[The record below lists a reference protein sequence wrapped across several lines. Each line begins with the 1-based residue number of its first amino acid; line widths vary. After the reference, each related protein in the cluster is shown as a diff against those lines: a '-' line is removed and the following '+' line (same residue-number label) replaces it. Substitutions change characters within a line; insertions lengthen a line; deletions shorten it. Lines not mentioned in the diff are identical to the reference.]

1 MSYLKGYSIQTKDIS
16 FPIYFPDATRG
27 VIRSLDSQ
35 DLRKSNVEG
44 VVVNSYHLM
53 SEPGQTVLKSL
64 GGIKNFMHWDGLVVS
79 DSGGFQLLSLVYEN
93 SAFGKI
99 DDEGITFYRDSKG
112 KKSRH
117 VLTPE
122 KSIQIQFNL
131 CADILVCLD
140 DCPSAKATQEDHEK
154 SVKRTIE
161 WAKRSIDEYRKQL
174 TNRQKRLNPP
184 LSPFIKG
191 GNQTPPLEKTP
202 TTTPPLEKGGR
213 GDFRPLLFSVI
224 HGGNDRKL
232 REQCAKE
239 LVDIGF
245 DGYCFGGWPLD
256 NNKILNRDILSFT
269 ASLMPDDLPKFALGV
284 GNPKAIV
291 DCVKMGYTTFDCV
304 LPTRDARHKRLYVF
318 TKDPNELDIF
328 NEEKVTDFVYITDE
342 KYVRDPKPISQYCD
356 CWTCSNYSRSYIR
369 HLFEIEDTLSY
380 RLATIHNL
388 RTYTKLIEI
397 LRKNV

>member
-1 MSYLKGYSIQTKDIS
+1 MNYLKGYSIQTKDIS

-53 SEPGQTVLKSL
+53 SKPGQTVLKSL

-117 VLTPE
+117 ILTPE

-131 CADILVCLD
+131 CADIMICLD
-140 DCPSAKATQEDHEK
+140 DCPSVKATQEDHEK
-154 SVKRTIE
+154 SVKRTID
-161 WAKRSIDEYRKQL
+161 WAGRSMDEYKSQL
-174 TNRQKRLNPP
+174 KNRQKHLNPP
-184 LSPFIKG
+184 LSPFNKG
-191 GNQTPPLEKTP
+191 GNQI
-202 TTTPPLEKGGR
+202 PPLEKG
-213 GDFRPLLFSVI
+213 DFKPLLFAVI

-245 DGYCFGGWPLD
+245 NGYCFGGWPLD
-256 NNKILNRDILSFT
+256 NNKELNRNILSLT

-291 DCVKMGYTTFDCV
+291 DCVKMGYTIFDCV

-318 TKDPNELDIF
+318 TKDPNEIDIF
-328 NEEKVTDFVYITDE
+328 NDEKITDFAYVTDE
-342 KYVRDPKPISQYCD
+342 KYVRDPRPISQYCD
-356 CWTCSNYSRSYIR
+356 CWTCQNYSRSYIK

>member
-1 MSYLKGYSIQTKDIS
+1 MNYLKGYSIQTKDIS

-53 SEPGQTVLKSL
+53 SKPGQTVLKSL

-93 SAFGKI
+93 SAFGKV

-117 VLTPE
+117 ILTPE
-122 KSIQIQFNL
+122 KSIQIQFNMG
-131 CADILVCLD
+131 ADIMICLD
-140 DCPSAKATQEDHEK
+140 DCPSVKATQEDHEK

-161 WAKRSIDEYRKQL
+161 WAGRSMDEYKRQFA
-174 TNRQKRLNPP
+174 NRQKHLNPP
-184 LSPFIKG
+184 LSPKGIGTMPLQKG
-191 GNQTPPLEKTP
+191 GNQI
-202 TTTPPLEKGGR
+202 PPLEKGGR
-213 GDFRPLLFSVI
+213 GDFKPLLFAVI
-224 HGGNDRKL
+224 HGGNDRQL
-232 REQCAKE
+232 RKQCAKE

-245 DGYCFGGWPLD
+245 NGYCFGGWPLD
-256 NNKILNRDILSFT
+256 NNKELNRNILSFT

-284 GNPKAIV
+284 GNRKAIV
-291 DCVKMGYTTFDCV
+291 DCVKMGYTIFDCV

-328 NEEKVTDFVYITDE
+328 NDEKITDFAYVTDE

-356 CWTCSNYSRSYIR
+356 CYTCQNYSRSYIK